1 MKRSGTARV
10 PAVTAR
16 RRTAEEARALI
27 LDAAEKQLD
36 AGGPS
41 SIRLQ
46 AIAATVGVSHPTVLH
61 HFGTREALVEA
72 VVQRA
77 LDGLQRDVFEAW
89 QKEQFEPPDAALLLD
104 RIRRTLGD
112 RGHARLIAW
121 LALEGRP
128 QTDEA
133 RMLRVLA
140 TAMHARREREAGPA
154 SMEDTTFVVMLV
166 ALVMLADAVL
176 GEAVRDSAGVLKEK
190 GVQAR
195 FHAWLVELI
204 HDHMHRRSSPH
215 ARPSSP
221 VTSARK
227 RPRAV

>member
-1 MKRSGTARV
+1 MKKRTPKQR
-10 PAVTAR
+10 PT

-27 LDAAEKQLD
+27 LDAAEKQLEE
-36 AGGPS
+36 GGPS

-46 AIAATVGVSHPTVLH
+46 AIADAVGVSHPTVLH
-61 HFGTREALVEA
+61 HFGTRELLVEA

-89 QKEQFEPPDAALLLD
+89 QKEQFEPPDAALLLA
-104 RIRRTLGD
+104 RVRATLGD

-140 TAMHARREREAGPA
+140 HAMHARREREAGPA
-154 SMEDTTFVVMLV
+154 PLEDTTFLVMLV

-176 GEAVRDSAGVLKEK
+176 GDAVRDSAGVDRDAAA
-190 GVQAR
+190 QQR
-195 FHAWLVELI
+195 FHTWLVNLV
-204 HDHMHRRSSPH
+204 HDHMHRAPAPR
-215 ARPSSP
+215 ARPP
-221 VTSARK
+221 ARNAK
-227 RPRAV
+227 KQARGGAV

>member
-1 MKRSGTARV
+1 MKRATKERRPAR
-10 PAVTAR
+10 PT

-36 AGGPS
+36 AGGPA

-104 RIRRTLGD
+104 RIRRTLGE

-128 QTDEA
+128 QTDGA
-133 RMLRVLA
+133 RMLHVLA

-154 SMEDTTFVVMLV
+154 SIEDTKFVVMLV
-166 ALVMLADAVL
+166 SLVMLADAVL
-176 GEAVRDSAGVLKEK
+176 GDAVRDSAGVLEEK

-204 HDHMHRRSSPH
+204 HEHMHGRPAPH
-215 ARPSSP
+215 ARATP
-221 VTSARK
+221 VTSGRK

>member
-1 MKRSGTARV
+1 MKRTGAPGRAAR
-10 PAVTAR
+10 PT

-36 AGGPS
+36 AGGPA

-46 AIAATVGVSHPTVLH
+46 AIAASVGVSHPTVLH

-72 VVQRA
+72 VVQRG
-77 LDGLQRDVFEAW
+77 LDALQRDVFDAW
-89 QKEQFEPPDAALLLD
+89 KKEQFEPPDAAALL
-104 RIRRTLGD
+104 RRVEKTLGD

-133 RMLRVLA
+133 RMLRLLA
-140 TAMHARREREAGPA
+140 EGMHARREREAGPA
-154 SMEDTTFVVMLV
+154 PLEDTTFVVMLV
-166 ALVMLADAVL
+166 ALVMLADAVV
-176 GEAVRDSAGVLKEK
+176 GDAVRDSAGLPKEK
-190 GVQAR
+190 GVRAR
-195 FHAWLVELI
+195 FHAWLVDLV
-204 HDHMHRRSSPH
+204 HAHMHAP
-215 ARPSSP
+215 ARPKAP
-221 VTSARK
+221 VTGARK